1 MSRRNLR
8 IFYIS
13 IFFISKIMLHNQK
26 FIEPY
31 TFFVANILVYIG
43 KKWIFREQNYDK
55 AHPTIK

>member
-1 MSRRNLR
+1 
-8 IFYIS
+8 
-13 IFFISKIMLHNQK
+13 MLHNQK

-55 AHPTIK
+55 ARPTIK